1 MPDIHDLSGGMFGSN
16 FLDLSSGDTPAPVPA
31 PTVSQQPTGGDFKVG
46 DTATITASFN
56 GTATTKQWQTAS
68 SASGPWTDISGEKNN
83 SLTISTAAAADAWY
97 RLAGTNAGGTTY
109 TNAVRVR
116 VFALPVFSVQPNPDV
131 LYQLAGKVES
141 AGAAATPTTA
151 WQWQKKSAGGTWADL
166 PSQTNPTLT
175 IASGT
180 AADEGTYRLMAV
192 NGPAST
198 ASEEVTTYNVYLLLK
213 NDINGQST
221 PTKNDNQHYTWATN
235 VGGRYIGAYYYTQK
249 DDQPF
254 NYPKTSSGR
263 SAATWSS
270 SNNNVA
276 PITGTGAPG
285 SGNVTA
291 AGQYNPTLKQGQA
304 TVVATFRNLRSEMA
318 LTVLQP
324 VTGLTI
330 PEGNQTM
337 APGATKKL
345 TVTVTPSNADDKAVN
360 WSTSAAAVATVAADG
375 TVTVLATA
383 TSGQTATITATAH
396 DGSGRTATVTITVQ

>member
-1 MPDIHDLSGGMFGSN
+1 M
-16 FLDLSSGDTPAPVPA
+16 
-31 PTVSQQPTGGDFKVG
+31 TG
-46 DTATITASFN
+46 
-56 GTATTKQWQTAS
+56 
-68 SASGPWTDISGEKNN
+68 
-83 SLTISTAAAADAWY
+83 
-97 RLAGTNAGGTTY
+97 
-109 TNAVRVR
+109 
-116 VFALPVFSVQPNPDV
+116 
-131 LYQLAGKVES
+131 
-141 AGAAATPTTA
+141 
-151 WQWQKKSAGGTWADL
+151 WQWQKKNASGAWVDMAGQTSA
-166 PSQTNPTLT
+166 TLT

-180 AADEGTYRLMAV
+180 AADEGTYRLLAL

-198 ASEEVTTYNVYLLLK
+198 PSDDVTTYNVYLLIK
-213 NDINGQST
+213 NDIANQST
-221 PTKNDNQHYTWATN
+221 PTKVDNQHYTWSTN
-235 VGGRYIGAYYYTQK
+235 VGGRYIGVYYYTQK

-270 SNNNVA
+270 SNNTVA

-285 SGNVTA
+285 SGNVSA
-291 AGQYNPTLKQGQA
+291 AGQYTPNVKQGQA
-304 TVVATFRNLRSEMA
+304 TVVATFRNLRSELA

-360 WSTSAAAVATVAADG
+360 WSSSATAVATVAADG
-375 TVTVLATA
+375 TVTVLTTA
-383 TSGQTATITATAH
+383 TTGQTATITATAH